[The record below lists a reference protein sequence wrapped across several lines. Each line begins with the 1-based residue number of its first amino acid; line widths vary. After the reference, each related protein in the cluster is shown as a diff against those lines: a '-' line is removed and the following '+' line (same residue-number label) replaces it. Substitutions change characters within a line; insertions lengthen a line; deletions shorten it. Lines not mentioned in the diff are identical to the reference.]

1 MIEFEK
7 IALKNI
13 VVHKNSS
20 FEFKDGISVVRGTNG
35 AGKSLIFNSLAN
47 LFFSAPPLLKKKDAK
62 ILHDED
68 SAIGAKY
75 KFSDKEYRVVQECK
89 KSSLSYKI
97 EENGVNL
104 EPRTISIAK
113 DILERSFPISE
124 RMLRARF
131 FAE

>member
-68 SAIGAKY
+68 
-75 KFSDKEYRVVQECK
+75 
-89 KSSLSYKI
+89 KI
-97 EENGVNL
+97 
-104 EPRTISIAK
+104 
-113 DILERSFPISE
+113 
-124 RMLRARF
+124 
-131 FAE
+131 